1 MIGQDSFKK
10 GITAGKAFLVERS
23 LIWRVTAILMTGLLI
38 LSAIVQWN
46 DPDLLRWILCYSVTA
61 IITLCSLIRPLPPSI
76 PLIWGMIVLLSSL
89 FVGMD
94 LWMSEEQFNWGSFW
108 NVIAMKNEA
117 VELGREL
124 GGLLLV
130 TGWMAVLACRIKF
143 NLMQQLKKL
152 SDEKNNW
159 F

>member
-1 MIGQDSFKK
+1 
-10 GITAGKAFLVERS
+10 
-23 LIWRVTAILMTGLLI
+23 MTGLLI

-46 DPDLLRWILCYSVTA
+46 DPDPLRWILCYSVSA
-61 IITLCSLIRPLPPSI
+61 IITLSSLVRPLPPSI
-76 PLIWGMIVLLSSL
+76 PLIWGLFVLLSSL

-94 LWMSEEQFNWGSFW
+94 FLMSEEQFGWNSFW

-130 TGWMAVLACRIKF
+130 TGWMAMLAWRIKF
-143 NLMQQLKKL
+143 TRMQQRTKMI
-152 SDEKNNW
+152 
-159 F
+159 

>member
-1 MIGQDSFKK
+1 MVEKS
-10 GITAGKAFLVERS
+10 LV
-23 LIWRVTAILMTGLLI
+23 WRVTAILMTGLLI

-46 DPDLLRWILCYSVTA
+46 DPDPLRWILCYSVTA

-76 PLIWGMIVLLSSL
+76 PLTWGLVVLLSSL

-94 LWMSEEQFNWGSFW
+94 FLMSEEQFDWGSFW
-108 NVIAMKNEA
+108 NVVAMKNET

-130 TGWMAVLACRIKF
+130 TRWMSVMACF
-143 NLMQQLKKL
+143 NYHPRCFSL
-152 SDEKNNW
+152 
-159 F
+159 

>member
-1 MIGQDSFKK
+1 M
-10 GITAGKAFLVERS
+10 
-23 LIWRVTAILMTGLLI
+23 
-38 LSAIVQWN
+38 
-46 DPDLLRWILCYSVTA
+46 
-61 IITLCSLIRPLPPSI
+61 
-76 PLIWGMIVLLSSL
+76 VLLSSL

-94 LWMSEEQFNWGSFW
+94 LWMSEEQFDWGSFW

-124 GGLLLV
+124 GGLLFV

-152 SDEKNNW
+152 SDEKYNW

>member
-1 MIGQDSFKK
+1 
-10 GITAGKAFLVERS
+10 
-23 LIWRVTAILMTGLLI
+23 MTGLLI

-46 DPDLLRWILCYSVTA
+46 DPDPLRWILCYSVSA
-61 IITLCSLIRPLPPSI
+61 IITLSSLVRPLTPSI
-76 PLIWGMIVLLSSL
+76 PLIWGLVVLLSSL

-94 LWMSEEQFNWGSFW
+94 FLMSEEQFDWNSFW

-117 VELGREL
+117 VELVREL

-143 NLMQQLKKL
+143 SHM
-152 SDEKNNW
+152 
-159 F
+159 

>member
-1 MIGQDSFKK
+1 
-10 GITAGKAFLVERS
+10 
-23 LIWRVTAILMTGLLI
+23 MTGLLI

-46 DPDLLRWILCYSVTA
+46 DPDPLRWILCYSIPA

-76 PLIWGMIVLLSSL
+76 PLIWRLVVLLSSL

-94 LWMSEEQFNWGSFW
+94 LWMSEGQFDWNLFW

-130 TGWMAVLACRIKF
+130 TGLMAVLAWRIKF
-143 NLMQQLKKL
+143 SHM
-152 SDEKNNW
+152 
-159 F
+159 